1 MRRLL
6 ITIVL
11 LSSLSGGA
19 AAQTLELIERATE
32 LTLDEVTLP
41 TALGGTVNFKDCR
54 TCAVTTHRT
63 TNATVFVANGQTL
76 SLADYLR
83 LVDEIRAQGDKDK
96 STLVTVY
103 LDIATGVVTRVALR
117 G

>member
-1 MRRLL
+1 MTRLL
-6 ITIVL
+6 IAIVL
-11 LSSLSGGA
+11 LTSFSGGA

-32 LTLDEVTLP
+32 LTLDEVALP
-41 TALGGTVNFKDCR
+41 AALGRTVNFKDGQS
-54 TCAVTTHRT
+54 CAITTHPT

-76 SLADYLR
+76 SLADFL
-83 LVDEIRAQGDKDK
+83 LLADEIRTGDKDE

-103 LDIATGVVTRVALR
+103 LDIATGVVTRVAMR

>member
-1 MRRLL
+1 MTRVL

-11 LSSLSGGA
+11 LTSFSGGA
-19 AAQTLELIERATE
+19 AGQTLELIERATE
-32 LTLDEVTLP
+32 LTLDEVALP
-41 TALGGTVNFKDCR
+41 KALGRTVNFKDCQS
-54 TCAVTTHRT
+54 CAITAHPT

-76 SLADYLR
+76 SLADF
-83 LVDEIRAQGDKDK
+83 LVLADQIQTNDKDE

-103 LDIATGVVTRVALR
+103 LDIATGAVTRVAIR